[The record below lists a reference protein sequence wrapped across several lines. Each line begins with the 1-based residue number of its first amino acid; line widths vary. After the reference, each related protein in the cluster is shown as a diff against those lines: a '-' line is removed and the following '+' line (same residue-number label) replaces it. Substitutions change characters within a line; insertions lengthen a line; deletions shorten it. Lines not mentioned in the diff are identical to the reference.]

1 MDLRIVAAGAVAL
14 ILVLLCSFQFYI
26 ILLGSV
32 FAFLL
37 G

>member
-14 ILVLLCSFQFYI
+14 ILVSLCSFKFYI
-26 ILLGSV
+26 IVFGSV